1 MQSPFLSLSF
11 SSLLGECWIDLADG
25 DFPYIFSLF
34 GRYIVLVLYRCY
46 QKLWSGKRHTDAAS
60 QTEPEFIYKEGNL
73 QCKNVPKHQP
83 EPIELPEMPKKQCM
97 KELLKEEPLSN
108 TQNPLHKDSSRQVN
122 IPSQSK
128 QLSSPKSSF
137 SPASASSKQVS
148 RLNGEICAEY
158 EQPKKV
164 NGNTERLQVA
174 ADTQIKSSELC
185 YTKSDI
191 EDDIALMK
199 LKNENQVH

>member
-11 SSLLGECWIDLADG
+11 SSLLGEHWIDLGDG
-25 DFPYIFSLF
+25 DIPYIVSLF

-46 QKLWSGKRHTDAAS
+46 QKLWSGKRYSSAAS

-73 QCKNVPKHQP
+73 QCKSALKHQA
-83 EPIELPEMPKKQCM
+83 EQVELPEMPKKQCM
-97 KELLKEEPLSN
+97 KELVKEELSSN
-108 TQNPLHKDSSRQVN
+108 TQNPLYEDSSRQVN
-122 IPSQSK
+122 VPSQSK

-137 SPASASSKQVS
+137 SPASASNKQVS
-148 RLNGEICAEY
+148 KLNGETCAEN

-174 ADTQIKSSELC
+174 GDTPIKNSELC
-185 YTKSDI
+185 YTKSNI
-191 EDDIALMK
+191 EDDIVLMK
-199 LKNENQVH
+199 LKNESQVH